1 MHYTPPPRD
10 PKAPPVRINLL
21 SDTQTRPTAGM
32 REAMARAEVGD
43 EQIGD
48 DPTVNQLCERVAD
61 LLGKEAA
68 VFMPSGTMC
77 NVAATLVHCRPGDE
91 ILAHETAHI
100 IAREGGAHAALGGF
114 QITPLKG
121 EDGQF
126 SPEAFKA
133 ALHPRSRYQ
142 PPQTVVSVEQ
152 TANIGGGTI
161 WKKAALDEVVEI
173 AKANGMATHMDGA
186 RLLNATV
193 ATGISASDMAAGWDS
208 AWIDFSKGLGAPIGG
223 VIAGSRAFIDEV
235 WRWKQRLGGSMRQ
248 AGVCAAAC
256 VYALDHNVD
265 RLAEDHANARALAR
279 GLSQIA
285 GVEVQ
290 QPETNL
296 VFFKPDGAGVSGEK
310 MVAALRPRGV
320 LLAMMDGRIRAC
332 THLDVTA
339 DDDRGD
345 GRARQGDRARGVGS
359 GSIAQ
364 KSGTTPPA
372 RAGGVVRLQRGDRLA
387 AATAA
392 ATTATTSAATTAA
405 GIEQRRIVTRIGVIL
420 GMDSGR
426 GSAASCGANARTAG
440 QRIVPQPHNANGSQ

>member
-1 MHYTPPPRD
+1 MHYTPAPRD
-10 PKAPPVRINLL
+10 PNATPVRINLL
-21 SDTQTRPTAGM
+21 SDTQTRPTPAM

-48 DPTVNQLCERVAD
+48 DPTVNLLCERVAD

-77 NVAATLVHCRPGDE
+77 NVAATLSYCRPGDE
-91 ILAHETAHI
+91 ILAHVSAHI

-114 QITPLKG
+114 QITPLPG
-121 EDGQF
+121 PDGQF
-126 SPEAFKA
+126 SPETFRS

-161 WKKAALDEVVEI
+161 WKKAALDEIVKI
-173 AKANGMATHMDGA
+173 AKANGLATHMDGA

-193 ATGISASDMAAGWDS
+193 ATGISARDMTAGWDS
-208 AWIDFSKGLGAPIGG
+208 AWIDFSKGLGAPVGG
-223 VIAGSRAFIDEV
+223 VIASSRAFIDDV

-248 AGVCAAAC
+248 AGICAAAC
-256 VYALDHNVD
+256 VHALDHHVD

-279 GLSQIA
+279 GLSQIN

-296 VFFKPDGAGVSGEK
+296 VFFKPDGAGVSGDR
-310 MVAALRPRGV
+310 MVAELRKHGV

-339 DDDRGD
+339 DMIEET
-345 GRARQGDRARGVGS
+345 VGL
-359 GSIAQ
+359 
-364 KSGTTPPA
+364 
-372 RAGGVVRLQRGDRLA
+372 VRDIVR
-387 AATAA
+387 
-392 ATTATTSAATTAA
+392 SA
-405 GIEQRRIVTRIGVIL
+405 
-420 GMDSGR
+420 
-426 GSAASCGANARTAG
+426 
-440 QRIVPQPHNANGSQ
+440 